1 MAANKK
7 DDAKAAPAA
16 GDADASQKKKK
27 MIMVIGGA
35 VLLVLLSVGGTV
47 GVLKFMSPQGSKSAA
62 AEEAPKAA
70 HEEEAAVES
79 PVIYYALKPSFTV
92 NYDVNGRQRFLQTEL
107 TFAYRDESL
116 TKTIELHMPAVR
128 NSLVLLLSS
137 QVFDD
142 LQTVEGKEKLRE
154 DALEA
159 VQEILAKEQADAF
172 VRLSSKE
179 KEKYIKEHGRG
190 EAPNVDQILFT
201 NFVMQ

>member
-62 AEEAPKAA
+62 EEAPKAA
-70 HEEEAAVES
+70 HEEETAVES

-179 KEKYIKEHGRG
+179 KEKYKKEHGRG